1 VRTLI
6 VGSGPAGL
14 LLGAALARR
23 GHRVVSVDRDPGP
36 VGDAWI
42 RRGVM
47 QFEHAHGFRPQV
59 PMALQAEWPEAHRSW
74 KNLGAQP
81 VEAPSSAGSR
91 QVVGVL
97 SRRSTFERA
106 LRHAAEKAPGL
117 TLRRGHVEGL
127 ALDGGRVVGAR
138 VDGSLVETDL
148 VVDASGRT
156 GRLGRSG
163 TQSGGA
169 ELDGDCGLAY
179 VDRTY
184 RLRPGAGPGPMVSP
198 LAYMGDFDGYQC
210 LVFLHEAGHF
220 SVVIVRP
227 TADAALKALRFEEAF
242 EAACRAIPALAE
254 WTQPARAL
262 PTSAV
267 LVGGALR
274 NVYRR
279 QAGTP
284 GVVAV
289 GDSVATT
296 TPTRGRGIAM
306 ACMQVTALLALLDEG
321 ADPVTV
327 AEPFGAWCD
336 HAIEPWVADH
346 IAIDGGMVR
355 RWQGEDLDLSIPLT
369 SDLIAN
375 AVEAD
380 PRIGQHAGGYFAMT
394 ALPETL
400 RPAEPLAR
408 AVYQEGWRLE
418 YAPGPTR
425 DELVDVILAAVPAA
439 WREVRDLTST
449 VQPYTAPD
457 PDNLRIVEGPVKTAP
472 RKAAELGAR

>member
-1 VRTLI
+1 MRTLI
-6 VGSGPAGL
+6 VGSGPTGL
-14 LLGAALARR
+14 MLGAALARR
-23 GHRVVSVDRDPGP
+23 GHQVTSVDRDPGP
-36 VGDAWI
+36 TGDAWI

-59 PMALQAEWPEAHRSW
+59 PMALQAEWPEAYDSW
-74 KNLGAQP
+74 LNLGARP
-81 VEAPSSAGSR
+81 VEVPDPAGSS
-91 QVVGVL
+91 QQLGVL

-106 LRHAAEKAPGL
+106 LRHAAGKQPGL
-117 TLRRGHVEGL
+117 TLRTGHVDGL
-127 ALDGGRVVGAR
+127 AFDRGQVIGAR
-138 VDGSLVETDL
+138 VNGSLVEADL
-148 VVDASGRT
+148 VVDASGRA
-156 GRLGRSG
+156 GRLDRTSAQGRG
-163 TQSGGA
+163 P

-184 RLRPGAGPGPMVSP
+184 RLRPGADPGPMVTP
-198 LAYMGDFDGYQC
+198 LAYMADFDGYQC

-220 SVVIVRP
+220 SVVLVRP
-227 TADAALKALRFEEAF
+227 TADAALKALRFDAAF

-254 WTQPARAL
+254 WTQPDRAH

-284 GVVAV
+284 GLVAV

-306 ACMQVTALLALLDEG
+306 ACMQVTALLALLDAG
-321 ADPVTV
+321 TDPATV

-369 SDLIAN
+369 SDLIAA

-394 ALPETL
+394 ALPQTL
-400 RPAEPLAR
+400 SPAEPLAR
-408 AVYQEGWRLE
+408 AVYQGGWRPA

-425 DELVDVILAAVPAA
+425 DELVDVIRAALAVA
-439 WREVRDLTST
+439 
-449 VQPYTAPD
+449 
-457 PDNLRIVEGPVKTAP
+457 
-472 RKAAELGAR
+472 

>member
-1 VRTLI
+1 MRALV
-6 VGSGPAGL
+6 VGSGPTGL
-14 LLGAALARR
+14 VLGAALAHR
-23 GHRVVSVDRDPGP
+23 GHQVTSVDRDPGP
-36 VGDAWI
+36 HGDAWV

-59 PMALQAEWPEAHRSW
+59 PMTLQAQWPAALDSW
-74 KNLGAQP
+74 WSQGASP
-81 VEAPSSAGSR
+81 VEMPRPAGGG
-91 QVVGVL
+91 QVLGVL

-106 LRHAAEKAPGL
+106 LRHAAARQP
-117 TLRRGHVEGL
+117 GL
-127 ALDGGRVVGAR
+127 ALRTGHVDALAIDRGRVIGAR
-138 VDGSLVETDL
+138 VEGSLVEADL
-148 VVDASGRT
+148 VVDASGRA
-156 GRLGRSG
+156 GRLARSG
-163 TQSGGA
+163 AAGDPD
-169 ELDGDCGLAY
+169 LDGDCGLAY

-184 RLRPGAGPGPMVSP
+184 RLVPGAEPGPLVSP
-198 LAYMGDFDGYQC
+198 IAYLADFDGYQC

-220 SVVIVRP
+220 SVVLVRP
-227 TADAALKALRFEEAF
+227 TADAALKALRLEAAF

-254 WTQPARAL
+254 WTRPERAR

-284 GVVAV
+284 GLVSV

-306 ACMQVTALLALLDEG
+306 ACMQVTALLDLLDDG
-321 ADPVTV
+321 ADPATV

-336 HAIEPWVADH
+336 RAIEPWVADH

-355 RWQGEDLDLSIPLT
+355 RWQGEDLDLGIPLT
-369 SDLIAN
+369 SDVIA
-375 AVEAD
+375 AATEAD
-380 PRIGQHAGGYFAMT
+380 PAIGAQAGGYFAMT
-394 ALPETL
+394 ALPESL

-408 AVYQEGWRLE
+408 AVYESGWRPS

-425 DELVDVILAAVPAA
+425 DELVDVIRRAVP
-439 WREVRDLTST
+439 S
-449 VQPYTAPD
+449 
-457 PDNLRIVEGPVKTAP
+457 
-472 RKAAELGAR
+472 ARS

>member
-1 VRTLI
+1 MRTLI
-6 VGSGPAGL
+6 VGSGPTGL

-23 GHRVVSVDRDPGP
+23 GHQVTSVDRDPGP
-36 VGDAWI
+36 TEDAWI

-59 PMALQAEWPEAHRSW
+59 PMTLQAEWPQAYSSW
-74 KNLGAQP
+74 LSLGAQP
-81 VEAPSSAGSR
+81 VDVPDPSTSR
-91 QVVGVL
+91 QVLGML

-106 LRHAAEKAPGL
+106 LRHAADSQPGL
-117 TLRRGHVEGL
+117 TLRTGHVDGL
-127 ALDGGRVVGAR
+127 VFDRGEVTGAR
-138 VDGSLVETDL
+138 VNGSLVEADL
-148 VVDASGRT
+148 VVDASGRA
-156 GRLGRSG
+156 GRLDPTGAQGGRG
-163 TQSGGA
+163 R

-184 RLRPGAGPGPMVSP
+184 RLRPGAEPGPMVSP
-198 LAYMGDFDGYQC
+198 LAYMADFDGYQC
-210 LVFLHEAGHF
+210 LVFLHEADHF
-220 SVVIVRP
+220 SVVLVRP
-227 TADAALKALRFEEAF
+227 TADAALKALRFEAAF

-254 WTQPARAL
+254 WTQPDRAH
-262 PTSAV
+262 PTSPV

-279 QAGTP
+279 QAGMP

-321 ADPVTV
+321 AQPATV

-336 HAIEPWVADH
+336 QAIEPWVSDH

-355 RWQGEDLDLSIPLT
+355 RWQGEDLDLTIPLT
-369 SDLIAN
+369 SDLIAA

-408 AVYQEGWRLE
+408 EVYQNGWRPA

-425 DELVDVILAAVPAA
+425 DELIDIIRAGLPAA
-439 WREVRDLTST
+439 
-449 VQPYTAPD
+449 
-457 PDNLRIVEGPVKTAP
+457 
-472 RKAAELGAR
+472 

>member
-1 VRTLI
+1 MRTLI
-6 VGSGPAGL
+6 VGSGPSGL

-23 GHRVVSVDRDPGP
+23 GHQVVSVDRDRGP
-36 VGDAWI
+36 DGETWV

-59 PMALQAEWPEAHRSW
+59 PTTLLAQWPEALNSW
-74 KNLGAQP
+74 RELGARP
-81 VEAPSSAGSR
+81 VEAPSATDSP
-91 QVVGVL
+91 QVLGVL

-106 LRHAAEKAPGL
+106 LRYAAEKEACL
-117 TLRRGHVEGL
+117 TLRTGHVDGL
-127 ALDGGRVVGAR
+127 VIDRGQVVGAR
-138 VDGSLVETDL
+138 VDGTLVEADL

-156 GRLGRSG
+156 GRLGRSSV
-163 TQSGGA
+163 QGGDPG
-169 ELDGDCGLAY
+169 LDGDCGLTY

-184 RLRPGAGPGPMVSP
+184 RLRSGAEPGPMTSP
-198 LAYMGDFDGYQC
+198 IAYLGDFNGYQC

-220 SVVIVRP
+220 SVVLVRP
-227 TADAALKALRFEEAF
+227 TADAALKALRFEAAF
-242 EAACRAIPALAE
+242 EAACKAIPALAE
-254 WTQPARAL
+254 WTRPDRAH

-289 GDSVATT
+289 GDAVATT

-306 ACMQVTALLALLDEG
+306 ACMQVTALLGLLDEG
-321 ADPVTV
+321 ADPPTV

-355 RWQGEDLDLSIPLT
+355 RWKGDDLDLSIPLT
-369 SDLIAN
+369 SDLIA
-375 AVEAD
+375 AAIEAD
-380 PRIGQHAGGYFAMT
+380 PRIGHHAAGYFAMT

-408 AVYQEGWRLE
+408 AVYQDGWRPT

-425 DELVDVILAAVPAA
+425 DELVDVIRVAVPAA
-439 WREVRDLTST
+439 W
-449 VQPYTAPD
+449 P
-457 PDNLRIVEGPVKTAP
+457 
-472 RKAAELGAR
+472 

>member
-1 VRTLI
+1 
-6 VGSGPAGL
+6 
-14 LLGAALARR
+14 
-23 GHRVVSVDRDPGP
+23 
-36 VGDAWI
+36 
-42 RRGVM
+42 M

-59 PMALQAEWPEAHRSW
+59 PMTLLAEWPEAFNSW
-74 KNLGAQP
+74 RDLGARP
-81 VEAPSSAGSR
+81 VEVPNPAGSR
-91 QVVGVL
+91 QVLGML

-106 LRHAAEKAPGL
+106 LRHAAEKQPGL
-117 TLRRGHVEGL
+117 TLRTGHVDGL
-127 ALDGGRVVGAR
+127 VLDRGQVVGAR
-138 VDGSLVETDL
+138 VDGSLVEADL
-148 VVDASGRT
+148 VVDASGRA
-156 GRLGRSG
+156 GRLGRSSAQG
-163 TQSGGA
+163 SGPG
-169 ELDGDCGLAY
+169 LDGDCGLAY

-184 RLRPGAGPGPMVSP
+184 RLRLGAEPGPMVNP
-198 LAYMGDFDGYQC
+198 IAYIGDFDGYQC

-220 SVVIVRP
+220 SVVLVRP
-227 TADAALKALRFEEAF
+227 TADAALKALRFEAAF
-242 EAACRAIPALAE
+242 EAACRTIPALAE
-254 WTQPARAL
+254 WTQPDRAQ

-284 GVVAV
+284 GLVAV

-306 ACMQVTALLALLDEG
+306 ACMQVTALLALLDKG
-321 ADPVTV
+321 ADPATV

-369 SDLIAN
+369 SDLIAA

-380 PRIGQHAGGYFAMT
+380 PRIGQHAGGYFGMT

-408 AVYQEGWRLE
+408 AVYQDGWRPA

-425 DELVDVILAAVPAA
+425 DELVDVIRAAVPAA
-439 WREVRDLTST
+439 YHKGESYRR
-449 VQPYTAPD
+449 
-457 PDNLRIVEGPVKTAP
+457 N
-472 RKAAELGAR
+472 

>member
-1 VRTLI
+1 MRTLI

-36 VGDAWI
+36 VGHAWI

-47 QFEHAHGFRPQV
+47 PFEHAHGFRPQV
-59 PMALQAEWPEAHRSW
+59 PMTLQAEWPEAFDRWRS
-74 KNLGAQP
+74 LGARP
-81 VEAPSSAGSR
+81 VEAPSAAGAR
-91 QVVGVL
+91 QLLGVL

-106 LRHAAEKAPGL
+106 LRHAAERQPGL
-117 TLRRGHVEGL
+117 TLRTGHVDGL
-127 ALDGGRVVGAR
+127 ALDRGHVVGAR
-138 VDGSLVETDL
+138 IDGSLAEADL
-148 VVDASGRT
+148 VVDASGRA
-156 GRLGRSG
+156 GRLGGPSV
-163 TQSGGA
+163 QGA
-169 ELDGDCGLAY
+169 DPGLDGDCGLAY

-184 RLRPGAGPGPMVSP
+184 RLRPGAEAGPTVSP
-198 LAYMGDFDGYQC
+198 LAYTADFDGYQC

-254 WTQPARAL
+254 WTHPDRAQ

-279 QAGTP
+279 QLGMP
-284 GVVAV
+284 GLVAV

-306 ACMQVTALLALLDEG
+306 ACMQVTALLALLDDG

-355 RWQGEDLDLSIPLT
+355 RWQGEDLDLRSPLT
-369 SDLIAN
+369 SDLIAA

-380 PRIGQHAGGYFAMT
+380 PRIGQHARGYFAMT
-394 ALPETL
+394 ALPEAL

-408 AVYQEGWRLE
+408 AVYQGGWRPT

-425 DELVDVILAAVPAA
+425 DELVDVIVAAVPAA
-439 WREVRDLTST
+439 SREVRGRTST
-449 VQPYTAPD
+449 VQPCPAPD
-457 PDNLRIVEGPVKTAP
+457 PGHIRIVEDTVQPAP
-472 RKAAELGAR
+472 RKAAELDAR

>member
-6 VGSGPAGL
+6 VGSGPTGL

-23 GHRVVSVDRDPGP
+23 GHRVTSVDRDPGP
-36 VGDAWI
+36 DGDTWV

-59 PMALQAEWPEAHRSW
+59 PTTLQAEWPEAYTSW
-74 KNLGAQP
+74 LGLGARP
-81 VEAPSSAGSR
+81 VEAPSPAGSR
-91 QVVGVL
+91 HLVGVL

-106 LRHAAEKAPGL
+106 LRHAASKQPGL
-117 TLRRGHVEGL
+117 TVRTGHIDQLVVDQGQ
-127 ALDGGRVVGAR
+127 VVGAR
-138 VDGSLVETDL
+138 VDGSLVEADL
-148 VVDASGRT
+148 VVDASGRA
-156 GRLGRSG
+156 GRLGRSNAQG
-163 TQSGGA
+163 DP

-184 RLRPGAGPGPMVSP
+184 RLRPGAEPGPMVNAI
-198 LAYMGDFDGYQC
+198 AYMADFDGYQC

-220 SVVIVRP
+220 SVVLVRP
-227 TADAALKALRFEEAF
+227 TADAALKELRFEAAF
-242 EAACRAIPALAE
+242 EAACRAIPALAA
-254 WTQPARAL
+254 WTQPDRAQ
-262 PTSAV
+262 PTSPV

-279 QAGTP
+279 QAGTA
-284 GVVAV
+284 GLVAV

-306 ACMQVTALLALLDEG
+306 ACLQVTALLALLDQG
-321 ADPVTV
+321 ADPSTV

-336 HAIEPWVADH
+336 QAIEPWVADH

-355 RWQGEDLDLSIPLT
+355 RWQGEDVDLSIPLT
-369 SDLIAN
+369 SDLIAA

-380 PRIGQHAGGYFAMT
+380 PRIGQHAGGYFEMT

-408 AVYQEGWRLE
+408 AAYEKGWRPA

-425 DELVDVILAAVPAA
+425 DELVDVIRSAGSAA
-439 WREVRDLTST
+439 
-449 VQPYTAPD
+449 
-457 PDNLRIVEGPVKTAP
+457 
-472 RKAAELGAR
+472 

>member
-6 VGSGPAGL
+6 VGSGPTGL

-23 GHRVVSVDRDPGP
+23 GHLVTSVDRDPGP
-36 VGDAWI
+36 DGEAWV

-59 PMALQAEWPEAHRSW
+59 PTALQAEWPEAYTSW
-74 KNLGAQP
+74 LDLGARR
-81 VEAPSSAGSR
+81 VEAPSPDGSR
-91 QVVGVL
+91 RVLGVL

-106 LRHAAEKAPGL
+106 LRHAANAQPGL
-117 TLRRGHVEGL
+117 TLRTGHV
-127 ALDGGRVVGAR
+127 DHFVSDRGRVIGAR
-138 VDGSLVETDL
+138 VDGSLVEADL
-148 VVDASGRT
+148 VVDASGRA
-156 GRLGRSG
+156 GRLGRSDA
-163 TQSGGA
+163 QGGDPQ
-169 ELDGDCGLAY
+169 LDGDCGLAY

-184 RLRPGAGPGPMVSP
+184 RLRPGAEPGPMVNP
-198 LAYMGDFDGYQC
+198 IAYMADFDGYQC

-220 SVVIVRP
+220 SVVLVRP
-227 TADAALKALRFEEAF
+227 TADAALKELRFEAAF

-254 WTQPARAL
+254 WTRSDRAE
-262 PTSAV
+262 PTSPV

-279 QAGTP
+279 QTGTP
-284 GVVAV
+284 GLVTV

-306 ACMQVTALLALLDEG
+306 ACLQVTALLALLDEG
-321 ADPVTV
+321 ADPTTV

-336 HAIEPWVADH
+336 QAIEPWVADH

-369 SDLIAN
+369 SDLIAA

-380 PRIGQHAGGYFAMT
+380 PRIGQHAGGYFEMAAM
-394 ALPETL
+394 PETL
-400 RPAEPLAR
+400 RPAEPWAR
-408 AVYQEGWRLE
+408 AAYQSGWRPA

-425 DELVDVILAAVPAA
+425 DELVEVIRSTVPAA
-439 WREVRDLTST
+439 
-449 VQPYTAPD
+449 
-457 PDNLRIVEGPVKTAP
+457 
-472 RKAAELGAR
+472 

>member
-1 VRTLI
+1 MRTLI
-6 VGSGPAGL
+6 VGSGPTGL
-14 LLGAALARR
+14 MLGAALARR
-23 GHRVVSVDRDPGP
+23 GCQVTSVDRDPGP
-36 VGDAWI
+36 TGDAWI

-59 PMALQAEWPEAHRSW
+59 PMTLQAEWPEAFNSW
-74 KNLGAQP
+74 RNLGARL
-81 VEAPSSAGSR
+81 VEAPSPAGSR
-91 QVVGVL
+91 QVLGVL

-106 LRHAAEKAPGL
+106 LRHAAEKQPGL
-117 TLRRGHVEGL
+117 TLRIGHVDGL
-127 ALDGGRVVGAR
+127 VFDRGQVVGAR
-138 VDGSLVETDL
+138 VDGSLVEADL
-148 VVDASGRT
+148 VVDASGRA
-156 GRLGRSG
+156 GRLGRSSA
-163 TQSGGA
+163 QGGGP
-169 ELDGDCGLAY
+169 ELGGDCGLAY

-184 RLRPGAGPGPMVSP
+184 RLRPGAEPGPMVSP
-198 LAYMGDFDGYQC
+198 IAYMADFDGYQC

-220 SVVIVRP
+220 SVVLVRP
-227 TADAALKALRFEEAF
+227 TADAALKALRFEAAF
-242 EAACRAIPALAE
+242 EAACRAIPALAG
-254 WTQPARAL
+254 WTQPDRAQ

-279 QAGTP
+279 QVGAP
-284 GVVAV
+284 GLVAV

-336 HAIEPWVADH
+336 DAIEPWVADH

-355 RWQGEDLDLSIPLT
+355 RWQGEDLDRSIPLT
-369 SDLIAN
+369 SDLIAA

-380 PRIGQHAGGYFAMT
+380 PRIGRYAGGHFAMT
-394 ALPETL
+394 GLPETL

-408 AVYQEGWRLE
+408 AVYHDGWRPA

-425 DELVDVILAAVPAA
+425 DELVDVIRAAVPAA
-439 WREVRDLTST
+439 
-449 VQPYTAPD
+449 
-457 PDNLRIVEGPVKTAP
+457 
-472 RKAAELGAR
+472 

>member
-1 VRTLI
+1 MRTLI
-6 VGSGPAGL
+6 VGSGPTGL

-23 GHRVVSVDRDPGP
+23 GHHVTSVDRDPGP
-36 VGDAWI
+36 TGDAWI

-59 PMALQAEWPEAHRSW
+59 PMALQSEWPEAYHSWRS
-74 KNLGAQP
+74 LGAQP
-81 VEAPSSAGSR
+81 VEAPSPAGSP
-91 QVVGVL
+91 QVLGML

-106 LRHAAEKAPGL
+106 LRHAAAKQPGL
-117 TLRRGHVEGL
+117 TLRTGHVDGL
-127 ALDGGRVVGAR
+127 AFDRGQVVGAR
-138 VDGSLVETDL
+138 VNGSLVEADL
-148 VVDASGRT
+148 VVDASGRA
-156 GRLGRSG
+156 GRLGRTSA
-163 TQSGGA
+163 QGGDP

-184 RLRPGAGPGPMVSP
+184 RLRQGAQPGPMVSP
-198 LAYMGDFDGYQC
+198 IAYMADFDGYQC

-220 SVVIVRP
+220 SVVLVRP
-227 TADAALKALRFEEAF
+227 TADAALKALRFEAAF
-242 EAACRAIPALAE
+242 EAACRAIPAVAE
-254 WTQPARAL
+254 WTQPDRAQ
-262 PTSAV
+262 PTSPV

-279 QAGTP
+279 QARMP
-284 GVVAV
+284 GLVAV

-306 ACMQVTALLALLDEG
+306 ACMQITALLALLDEG
-321 ADPVTV
+321 TDPATV

-336 HAIEPWVADH
+336 HAIEPWVTDH

-369 SDLIAN
+369 SDLIA
-375 AVEAD
+375 AAAEAD
-380 PRIGQHAGGYFAMT
+380 PRIGQHARGYFAMT
-394 ALPETL
+394 ALPQTL

-408 AVYQEGWRLE
+408 AVYQNGWRPT

-425 DELVDVILAAVPAA
+425 DELIDVDPHGRPRRLTVITRRVLAPHGGAA
-439 WREVRDLTST
+439 RSIRSC
-449 VQPYTAPD
+449 P
-457 PDNLRIVEGPVKTAP
+457 LR
-472 RKAAELGAR
+472 

>member
-1 VRTLI
+1 MQILI
-6 VGSGPAGL
+6 VGSGPTGL
-14 LLGAALARR
+14 ILGASLARR
-23 GHRVVSVDRDPGP
+23 GHKVTSVDRDPGP
-36 VGDAWI
+36 TGGEWI

-59 PMALQAEWPEAHRSW
+59 SLGLQVAWPEALESW
-74 KNLGAQP
+74 LSLGAQP
-81 VEAPSSAGSR
+81 VEVPTSGGSR
-91 QVVGVL
+91 QVLGVL

-106 LRHAAEKAPGL
+106 LRYAAGQEPGL
-117 TLRRGHVEGL
+117 SLRTGHVDGL
-127 ALDGGRVVGAR
+127 VLDHGHVVGAR
-138 VDGSLVETDL
+138 VDGSLVEADL
-148 VVDASGRT
+148 VVDASGRA
-156 GRLGRSG
+156 GRIGRSSTKYG
-163 TQSGGA
+163 DP

-184 RLRPGAGPGPMVSP
+184 QLRPGAEPGPMVSP
-198 LAYMGDFDGYQC
+198 IGYIADFDGYQC

-220 SVVIVRP
+220 SVVFVRP
-227 TADAALKALRFEEAF
+227 TADAALKALRFEAAF
-242 EAACRAIPALAE
+242 EAACHAIPALAE
-254 WTQPARAL
+254 WTQPDRAQ

-279 QAGTP
+279 QVEQP
-284 GVVAV
+284 GLVAV

-306 ACMQVTALLALLDEG
+306 ACMQVTALLALLDDD
-321 ADPVTV
+321 ADPMTV

-355 RWQGEDLDLSIPLT
+355 RWQGEDLDLSKPLT
-369 SDLIAN
+369 SDLIAA

-408 AVYQEGWRLE
+408 AVYQRGWRPA

-425 DELVDVILAAVPAA
+425 DELVDLIRGAVPAA
-439 WREVRDLTST
+439 
-449 VQPYTAPD
+449 
-457 PDNLRIVEGPVKTAP
+457 
-472 RKAAELGAR
+472 